1 MARALVAVIVLFASG
16 ATVVACGKD
25 EPPPQ
30 PLGCK
35 QAKVVFEKI
44 EAGFVIVA
52 KRTAGMDTTT
62 YCTKLQAATKA
73 ANALSFALLAE
84 SFGEGT
90 KAKAAAAVR
99 QHTKGL
105 LAGADAVATKCP
117 QEGVAGTQAALAA
130 QLAKAHAAVD
140 KSCSE

>member
-1 MARALVAVIVLFASG
+1 MTRALLVVIAVVIPLA
-16 ATVVACGKD
+16 AACGKD

-30 PLGCK
+30 PVGCK

-52 KRTAGMDTTT
+52 KRTSGMDTTA
-62 YCTKLQAATKA
+62 YCGKLQAATKA
-73 ANALSFALLAE
+73 ASALSFALFAE
-84 SFGEGT
+84 SLGEGA
-90 KAKAAAAVR
+90 KAKAAGLVR

-105 LAGADAVATKCP
+105 IAGADAVAAKCE

>member
-1 MARALVAVIVLFASG
+1 MTRALLVVIALVA
-16 ATVVACGKD
+16 ACGKD

-35 QAKVVFEKI
+35 QAKVVFQKI

-52 KRTAGMDTTT
+52 KRTAGMDTTA
-62 YCTKLQAATKA
+62 YCNKLQAATKA
-73 ANALSFALLAE
+73 ANALSFALFAE
-84 SFGEGT
+84 SMGEGA
-90 KAKAAAAVR
+90 KATAAAAIR
-99 QHTKGL
+99 KHTQGL

-117 QEGVAGTQAALAA
+117 HEGVAGTQAALAA

-140 KSCSE
+140 KSCSEAN

>member
-1 MARALVAVIVLFASG
+1 MKMLLVVIALCA
-16 ATVVACGKD
+16 ACGKE

-35 QAKVVFEKI
+35 SAKVAFQKI
-44 EAGFVIVA
+44 EEGFVLVA
-52 KRTAGMDTTT
+52 KRTAQMDTTA

-73 ANALSFALLAE
+73 ANALSFALFAE
-84 SFGEGT
+84 SLGSGA
-90 KAKAAAAVR
+90 KAKAASAVR

-105 LAGADAVATKCP
+105 LAGADAVAAKC
-117 QEGVAGTQAALAA
+117 QEEGIAGTQAALAA